1 MPLISRTYI
10 ALLVGLSA
18 LCVACT
24 PSPSSGTSEGPK
36 AASAA
41 PAVKVGLVLDKG
53 GRDDKSFNSSAFEG
67 FTRAKKDFGIPG
79 KMVEATDDNS
89 FEPMLQHMARKD
101 FNLIIAIGVSQAEAV
116 KKVASR
122 FPNKKFAIVDA
133 KVDAPNV
140 RSLLFQEHEG
150 SYLVG
155 ALAALTSKT
164 GKIGFI
170 GGMDIPLIR
179 RFELGYEAGARA
191 VNPKIQISSNYVGVT
206 GDAWNNPA
214 KGKELALSQYSS
226 GADVIFAA
234 AGASGN
240 GLFDAAEEKKLFAIG
255 CDSNQNWIKPG
266 YVLTSMMKRVDVA
279 VYDVISEF
287 KDGEFTGGVKR
298 YGLVNQGIDYAMDK
312 YNAPLVSASTQAK
325 VDQLKAQIIAGKLQV
340 PDYYMKKSDAAKSSH

>member
-1 MPLISRTYI
+1 MPLIDRARKVFLLTFCTLTWV
-10 ALLVGLSA
+10 ALSLALSG
-18 LCVACT
+18 V
-24 PSPSSGTSEGPK
+24 SY
-36 AASAA
+36 SADI
-41 PAVKVGLVLDKG
+41 KVGLVLDKG

-67 FTRAKKDFGIPG
+67 FTRAKKELGIPG

-116 KKVASR
+116 KKVSAR
-122 FPNKKFAIVDA
+122 FPDKKFAIVDA
-133 KVDAPNV
+133 EVDAPNV

-179 RFELGYEAGARA
+179 RFQMGYEAGARA
-191 VNPKIQISSNYVGVT
+191 VNSKIQVSANYVGVT

-214 KGKELALSQYSS
+214 KGKELALSQYGA

-279 VYDVISEF
+279 VYDVINEF
-287 KDGEFTGGVKR
+287 KNGKFTSGVKR
-298 YGLVNQGIDYAMDK
+298 YGLSNEGIDYALDK
-312 YNAPLVSASTQAK
+312 YNETLVTPQAK
-325 VDQLKAQIIAGKLQV
+325 AKVEQLKAQIIAGKIKV
-340 PDYYMKKSDAAKSSH
+340 PDYYVK

>member
-1 MPLISRTYI
+1 MF
-10 ALLVGLSA
+10 
-18 LCVACT
+18 CVL
-24 PSPSSGTSEGPK
+24 TSV
-36 AASAA
+36 AA
-41 PAVKVGLVLDKG
+41 PGVSFGADIKVGLVLDKG

-67 FTRAKKDFGIPG
+67 FTKAKKELGVPG

-122 FPNKKFAIVDA
+122 FPDKKFAIVDA
-133 KVDAPNV
+133 QVDGPNV
-140 RSLLFQEHEG
+140 RSLLFQEQEG

-179 RFELGYEAGARA
+179 RFQMGYEAGARE
-191 VNPKIQISSNYVGVT
+191 VNPKVQISANYVGVT

-214 KGKELALSQYSS
+214 KGKELALSQYGS

-255 CDSNQNWIKPG
+255 CDSDQNWIKPG

-279 VYDVISEF
+279 VFDVINEF
-287 KDGEFTGGVKR
+287 KSGKFTGGVKR
-298 YGLVNQGIDYAMDK
+298 YGLSNEGIDYAMDK
-312 YNAPLVSASTQAK
+312 YNEKLVTPQAKAK
-325 VDQLKAQIIAGKLQV
+325 VDSLKAQIIMGKIKV
-340 PDYYMKKSDAAKSSH
+340 PDYYLK